1 MPLLEQEI
9 LKRPEHLSSPPVFCR
24 FPVAPSLVFRIVFF
38 EAGNMDSPE
47 VVLEHMASW
56 SSMAGDSVGNFD
68 EENVV
73 TRR

>member
-1 MPLLEQEI
+1 MLVWI
-9 LKRPEHLSSPPVFCR
+9 HLYT
-24 FPVAPSLVFRIVFF
+24 
-38 EAGNMDSPE
+38 GNMDSPE